1 MNRWPKYGNGRQWDH
16 ELCRYDEI
24 IPSRYVLSYLCDEE
38 GSRGLPFEQDPRHIY
53 RVDDFLD
60 TEALAAQVKRAIVE
74 HGPVSHLLA
83 FSEYLLDPAAAMRER
98 FDIPGQTRAEVDRFR
113 DKTQM
118 KRVLQAANLRVPRW
132 FACTTREQTETRARE
147 LGFPLIVKP
156 IRGASSKGV
165 QKVASADALRAALV
179 ALDLG
184 QYEIEEYIDGEILHV
199 DGVLDQAGN
208 CLFLCVSRYISSCLN
223 FEAGVPLGSVIE
235 TDTPLARACR
245 TFALACLRALALRG
259 SAFHLELFNRDG
271 ELIFLEVGAR
281 VPGADVPYTVH
292 RAFGINLFRLW
303 VDAALDLPVALPV
316 ISPPRSAGW
325 VTIPRPTPLPRR
337 VVSAGSL
344 LGRIPGLYRELI
356 PAPGDLLTDTGG
368 GYTHL
373 QGGRFLIEGASER
386 EVLASIREVVAR
398 YELVTT
404 PVSTASVDLQQET
417 PMRTLTHA
425 ELLAKRCV
433 VFAEGC
439 FGLFTSK
446 VAASYLRYRP
456 ESALAVIDSTQA
468 GKRVSEVIGYGGN
481 IPVVA
486 NVEQAL
492 EAKPEVL
499 LIGKGLHS
507 AQLPPNWKAPII
519 TAIRGGLHIINCIH
533 FRLRSDPD
541 IAAAADAAGITIWET
556 KEPVPLELNKAR
568 VLALPCFVAHTCGSD
583 SNIGKKT
590 TALEVS
596 LEANRRGIRTGFAAT
611 GQTGML
617 ISGTGIVVDCIPSDF
632 VAGAAEKVVLD
643 AAEGNDWVVLEGQGS
658 LNHIGASGIALALL
672 HGGLPHA
679 LIFCHRLGLERTKV
693 WETRIRPI
701 PELIRLNEALTV
713 FERPAKVV
721 AISVNSA
728 GLSDAEYRSE
738 ADALAQ
744 QTGLPVVDPC
754 REGAGKLVD
763 ALLAYQKTLETVPH
777 AEEVTQ

>member
-1 MNRWPKYGNGRQWDH
+1 MKPHILVMNRWPKYGNGRQWDH

-728 GLSDAEYRSE
+728 G
-738 ADALAQ
+738 
-744 QTGLPVVDPC
+744 P
-754 REGAGKLVD
+754 
-763 ALLAYQKTLETVPH
+763 
-777 AEEVTQ
+777 